1 MQPDSSTGNAIQD
14 ASQRYATIRTGT
26 LWSAMPNN
34 SSLQPEKILDSE
46 YTPKGKICLDQG
58 RLTS

>member
-14 ASQRYATIRTGT
+14 ASQRNATIRTGT

-34 SSLQPEKILDSE
+34 STEKFWVPSTHRKEGSAWIRGL
-46 YTPKGKICLDQG
+46 
-58 RLTS
+58 